1 MNYINI
7 TDANPTVNINLNYDF
22 NELEGRDGDNVDFY
36 IYKDGSGVVI
46 TKDSAGNIAPEGAE
60 LEWTGNVEDNGY
72 YQKVGISEDV
82 AEQLEDNEVYSLV
95 AVVRINNK
103 DVIAYNGKVQTTQQP
118 LEDYSVNKNRYN
130 QKTTTNNYTI
140 LD

>member
-22 NELEGRDGDNVDFY
+22 NIDEGRNGDDIDFY

-46 TKDSAGNIAPEGAE
+46 IKDSAGNISVDGAE
-60 LEWTGNVEDNGY
+60 LEWTGNVSIGSY

-82 AEQLEDNEVYSLV
+82 FSQLEDNQVYSLV
-95 AVVRINNK
+95 AIYRINNK
-103 DVIAYNGKVQTTQQP
+103 DVIAYSGKLQTTQQP
-118 LEDYSVNKNRYN
+118 LEDYSVNNNRYN

>member
-22 NELEGRDGDNVDFY
+22 NLDEGRNGDDIDFY
-36 IYKDGSGVVI
+36 LYKDGSGVTIASNSGNISVDG
-46 TKDSAGNIAPEGAE
+46 DSIEWAGNVSDG
-60 LEWTGNVEDNGY
+60 GY
-72 YQKVGISEDV
+72 YQKVGLSED
-82 AEQLEDNEVYSLV
+82 ALSLLEDNEVYSLV
-95 AVVRINNK
+95 AVARINNK
-103 DVIAYNGKVQTTQQP
+103 DVIVYRGKVQTTQQP
-118 LEDYSVNKNRYN
+118 LEDYSVNNNRYN

>member
-22 NELEGRDGDNVDFY
+22 NELEGRNGDDIDFY
-36 IYKDGSGVVI
+36 LYKDGSGVVI
-46 TKDSAGNIAPEGAE
+46 VSDSGSMSVDGES
-60 LEWTGNVEDNGY
+60 LEWAGNVEDFGY
-72 YQKVGISEDV
+72 YQKVGIGED
-82 AEQLEDNEVYSLV
+82 AFSQLEDNEVYSLV

-118 LEDYSVNKNRYN
+118 LEDYSVNNNRYN

>member
-22 NELEGRDGDNVDFY
+22 NELEGRDGDNIDFY

-46 TKDSAGNIAPEGAE
+46 RKDSAGNISVDGAE

>member
-22 NELEGRDGDNVDFY
+22 NLDEGRNGDNIDFY

-46 TKDSAGNIAPEGAE
+46 RKDSAGNISVDGAE
-60 LEWTGNVEDNGY
+60 LEWTGNVSIGSY

-82 AEQLEDNEVYSLV
+82 FSQLEDNQVYSLV
-95 AVVRINNK
+95 AIYRINNK
-103 DVIAYNGKVQTTQQP
+103 DVIAYSGKLQTTQQP
-118 LEDYSVNKNRYN
+118 LEDYSVNNNRYN

>member
-22 NELEGRDGDNVDFY
+22 NELEGRDGDNIDFY

-46 TKDSAGNIAPEGAE
+46 RKDSAGNISVDGAE
-60 LEWTGNVEDNGY
+60 LEWTGNVSIGSY
-72 YQKVGISEDV
+72 YQKVGLSEDV
-82 AEQLEDNEVYSLV
+82 FPQLEDNEVYSLV
-95 AVVRINNK
+95 AIYRINNK

-118 LEDYSVNKNRYN
+118 LADYSVNNNRYN
-130 QKTTTNNYTI
+130 QKTTANNYTI

>member
-22 NELEGRDGDNVDFY
+22 NLEEGRNGDDIDFY
-36 IYKDGSGVVI
+36 LYKDGSGVVI
-46 TKDSAGNIAPEGAE
+46 ASDSGNVSVDGDS
-60 LEWTGNVEDNGY
+60 LEWAGNVEDFGY
-72 YQKVGISEDV
+72 YQKVGPSED
-82 AEQLEDNEVYSLV
+82 AISLLEDNEVYSLV
-95 AVVRINNK
+95 AVARINNK
-103 DVIAYNGKVQTTQQP
+103 DVIVYRGKVQTTQQP
-118 LEDYSVNKNRYN
+118 LEDYSVNNNRYN

>member
-22 NELEGRDGDNVDFY
+22 NLEEGRNGDDIDFY
-36 IYKDGSGVVI
+36 LYKDGSGVVI
-46 TKDSAGNIAPEGAE
+46 ASDSGNISVNGDSLEWAGNVSDGR
-60 LEWTGNVEDNGY
+60 Y
-72 YQKVGISEDV
+72 YQKVSLGEASS
-82 AEQLEDNEVYSLV
+82 QLEDNEVYSLV
-95 AVVRINNK
+95 AVARINNK
-103 DVIAYNGKVQTTQQP
+103 DVIVYRGKVQTTQQP
-118 LEDYSVNKNRYN
+118 LEDYSVNNNRYN

>member
-22 NELEGRDGDNVDFY
+22 NIDEGRNGDDIDFY
-36 IYKDGSGVVI
+36 LYKDGSGVTIVS
-46 TKDSAGNIAPEGAE
+46 DSGSISVDGESLEWAGNVA
-60 LEWTGNVEDNGY
+60 DFGY
-72 YQKVGISEDV
+72 YQRVSPSVDLIPFLKDETT
-82 AEQLEDNEVYSLV
+82 YSLIAIASV
-95 AVVRINNK
+95 GSK
-103 DVIAYNGKVQTTQQP
+103 DVIAYNGKVRTTQQP
-118 LEDYSVNKNRYN
+118 LEDYSVNNNRYN

>member
-7 TDANPTVNINLNYDF
+7 TDSNPTININLNYDF
-22 NELEGRDGDNVDFY
+22 NLEEGRNGDDIDFY
-36 IYKDGSGVVI
+36 IYKDGSGVTIVS
-46 TKDSAGNIAPEGAE
+46 DSGNISVDGDSLEWAGNVAYG
-60 LEWTGNVEDNGY
+60 GY
-72 YQKVGISEDV
+72 YQKVGISEDTI
-82 AEQLEDNEVYSLV
+82 EQLEDNEVYSLV
-95 AVVRINNK
+95 AVARINNK
-103 DVIAYNGKVQTTQQP
+103 DVIVYRGKVQTTQQP